1 MLEKC
6 QSHPLGKGTGA
17 PGETRLYLS
26 ILPQIQ
32 SDCTDE
38 RTMSALITHVTDGD
52 SFIASFAEVECLKE
66 KEELT
71 KPKKLNIE
79 PNMRFFLVKQQSNP
93 GKKVG

>member
-1 MLEKC
+1 MGGVIELA
-6 QSHPLGKGTGA
+6 QGGSHPLGKGAGA

-71 KPKKLNIE
+71 KPK
-79 PNMRFFLVKQQSNP
+79 S
-93 GKKVG
+93 